1 MNNVDCLLLF
11 VVHSPT
17 LFIGEEG
24 SVIYALP
31 SLVDE
36 NTVRVMVILFYFAE

>member
-1 MNNVDCLLLF
+1 LVP
-11 VVHSPT
+11 VVCCYSPT

-36 NTVRVMVILFYFAE
+36 NTVRVMVIVILSHVA